1 MSDLITRALTGLFF
15 ISLVIGGIW
24 WSDPLSVAV
33 FFLFLVLG
41 LAEYVNMFKKHEQ
54 IQLCS
59 LSFYLSATGLFL
71 ILSAVSL
78 GWLQS
83 VFYVLIFPI
92 LFLILLPELW
102 RNKQNP
108 ILNLSVLIF
117 GLIYLVIPFYLFVEL
132 SVLSTKGS
140 QVLIGMFILVWSN
153 DSFAYLSGRLFG
165 KTKLFERISPKKTW
179 EGTLGG
185 ILLTSV
191 SGVLISMF
199 LDTQFDLLFWLV
211 ASFLV
216 ALSSIFGDLL
226 ESLFKRNL
234 GIKDTGNILPG
245 HGGVLDRFDA
255 AIMSAP
261 IFYAWL
267 VIYPYF

>member
-24 WSDPLSVAV
+24 WSDSLSVAV
-33 FFLFLVLG
+33 FLLFFVIG
-41 LAEYVNMFKKHEQ
+41 LTEFVNMFKKHEEV
-54 IQLCS
+54 QLCS
-59 LSFYLSATGLFL
+59 ISFYTAAIGLFS
-71 ILSAVSL
+71 ILSAISL
-78 GWLQS
+78 GWIS
-83 VFYVLIFPI
+83 SIFYVLIFPI

-102 RNKQNP
+102 HNKKNP

-132 SVLSTKGS
+132 SVLSIKGS

-153 DSFAYLSGRLFG
+153 DSFAYLTGRLLG

-185 ILLTSV
+185 LILTSV
-191 SGVLISMF
+191 SGILISMF
-199 LDTQFDLLFWLV
+199 LDTQFDMLFWLI

-226 ESLFKRNL
+226 ESLFKRSL

-261 IFYAWL
+261 IFYTWL